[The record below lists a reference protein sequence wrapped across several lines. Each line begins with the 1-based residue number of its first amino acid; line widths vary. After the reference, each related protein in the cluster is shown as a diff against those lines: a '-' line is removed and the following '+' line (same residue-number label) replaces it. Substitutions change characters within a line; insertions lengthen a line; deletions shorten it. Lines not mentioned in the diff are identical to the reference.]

1 MDKRW
6 YRSEQGQA
14 MVEYALL
21 FVLVALFVI
30 GGFTLLSSTMGNVL
44 QNLVNFMASPN

>member
-1 MDKRW
+1 MDKRIN
-6 YRSEQGQA
+6 EAEKGQA

-21 FVLVALFVI
+21 FVLIALFVI

-44 QNLVNFMASPN
+44 QNLVDFLPSP